1 MVAMINKKKISKCD
15 NDFLTRRARP
25 NRAPDFLK
33 LLWLARQYTYVCVCV
48 CVSTPEGI
56 NNQWRDMV

>member
-1 MVAMINKKKISKCD
+1 MSKGSH
-15 NDFLTRRARP
+15 T
-25 NRAPDFLK
+25 NRDSSLRNAEQWPCAPDFLK
-33 LLWLARQYTYVCVCV
+33 LLWFTRWYVCV